1 LKIDNIWLL
10 NEHFGV
16 MFTSGPLGA
25 SEPANS
31 YMCALGRGVQK
42 QSSVGGTFKITFWF
56 GVDIFFEI

>member
-1 LKIDNIWLL
+1 
-10 NEHFGV
+10 

-42 QSSVGGTFKITFWF
+42 QSSVGGIFKITFWF